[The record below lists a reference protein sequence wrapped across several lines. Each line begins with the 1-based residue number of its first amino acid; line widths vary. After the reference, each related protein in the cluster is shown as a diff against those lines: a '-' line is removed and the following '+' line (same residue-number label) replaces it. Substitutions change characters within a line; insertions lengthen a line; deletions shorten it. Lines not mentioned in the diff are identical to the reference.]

1 MHIGV
6 HNVDYTPPKK
16 WEPIP
21 PKLQSLYCLIFH
33 ILLSWACLTFP
44 QIVTTST
51 FFPFSRYW
59 KGEQLMGAQIWWVF
73 NLFLWRF
80 KGETLMS
87 FPSSKKVN
95 TEKEQLKRGQKSK
108 GKWCLTNIA
117 SLKGA
122 SCLRGSLQRGYWP
135 RQQRVQKLEREVLPP
150 GAWARFRQKH
160 PKLGIGSKIHVSLQ
174 WFTYAVIRY

>member
-95 TEKEQLKRGQKSK
+95 TEKEQLEPTCRIWKEGFPFQNGLIFVFSCQIFHSWAACRNY
-108 GKWCLTNIA
+108 LA
-117 SLKGA
+117 SYPPPVTV
-122 SCLRGSLQRGYWP
+122 GSEG
-135 RQQRVQKLEREVLPP
+135 V
-150 GAWARFRQKH
+150 
-160 PKLGIGSKIHVSLQ
+160 
-174 WFTYAVIRY
+174 